1 MKHIFVEPG
10 DLATGAKEKL
20 VLETFLGSCVG
31 VTLFDPLKEAGGL
44 LHILLPSGPKQKM
57 NQNPSLCAETGIPTL
72 IDNMRQYG
80 VDISR
85 LEAHIAGGAKIITKG
100 RMSNLNIGEQN
111 IIKTQEVLERLK
123 IPILTKSLGGS
134 IGRRLK
140 LFLPEG
146 KIDIKLSRRTKSHD
160 ILKQGSEKG
169 QKLNPEFDFDFFK
182 KAAEE
187 LNPDSKIAI
196 RALQL
201 VGGDLTTLKELESLI
216 LKDQI
221 LAGRVLSIVNS
232 AKYGLPQRIT
242 KISHA
247 ISLLGTINFKK
258 IVMQACV
265 QDLYSR
271 PFNGYGLDEQ
281 AFFHHTVACAELA
294 HFLAENTKGI
304 DPEEAYLAALM
315 HDIGKI
321 LVERHFT
328 HLFFK
333 VKRTVSIE
341 KIPFLLAEKKIL
353 GIDHAQLGRLIA
365 NSWQLPLPLE
375 EAIAFHHE
383 PRKAKDAMELVA
395 IVHIANYICN
405 MLGIGLGCDTMA
417 NLFDTTSLSL
427 LEMDERTVTE
437 IIRYVPEI
445 LFKHGAN

>member
-10 DLATGAKEKL
+10 DLATAAKEKL

-31 VTLFDPLKEAGGL
+31 VTLFDPLEKAGGL

-57 NQNPSLCAETGIPTL
+57 DQYPSLYAETGIPTL
-72 IDNMRQYG
+72 IDRMMQYG

-100 RMSNLNIGEQN
+100 KMPNLNVGERN
-111 IIKTQEVLERLK
+111 ILKTQEVLKKLN
-123 IPILTKSLGGS
+123 IPIITKSVGGS

-146 KIDIKLSRRTKSHD
+146 KAQIKLSRVTKSRD
-160 ILKQGSEKG
+160 GLKQGHKTG
-169 QKLNPEFDFDFFK
+169 KKMPQEFDSDFFR

-187 LNPDSKIAI
+187 LKPDSKIAI

-201 VGGDLTTLKELESLI
+201 VRGDLATLKELERLI

-232 AKYGLPQRIT
+232 AKYGLPKPIS

-247 ISLLGTINFKK
+247 ISLLGTTNFKK

-271 PFNGYGLDEQ
+271 PFDGYGLDEQ
-281 AFFHHTVACAELA
+281 AFFHHAVACAELA
-294 HFLAENTKGI
+294 QFLAENTHRL

-333 VKRTVSIE
+333 VRRTVSME
-341 KIPFLLAEKKIL
+341 KIPFLGSSSFRVDLIYCISNPHETEGSA
-353 GIDHAQLGRLIA
+353 RL
-365 NSWQLPLPLE
+365 
-375 EAIAFHHE
+375 
-383 PRKAKDAMELVA
+383 
-395 IVHIANYICN
+395 
-405 MLGIGLGCDTMA
+405 
-417 NLFDTTSLSL
+417 
-427 LEMDERTVTE
+427 
-437 IIRYVPEI
+437 
-445 LFKHGAN
+445 